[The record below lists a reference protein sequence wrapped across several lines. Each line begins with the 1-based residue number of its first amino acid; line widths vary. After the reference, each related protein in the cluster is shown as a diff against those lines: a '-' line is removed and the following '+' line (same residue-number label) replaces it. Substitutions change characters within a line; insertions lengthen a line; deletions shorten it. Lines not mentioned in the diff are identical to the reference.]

1 MENLH
6 KNIII
11 TGGAGLLGFSV
22 AKTLIQNNYNCLLAD
37 INEQSLKKAH
47 KDLSFL
53 HKGKVEYCICDITS
67 SSEIDKLLEVSKN
80 FFGGFHGA
88 VHCAYPKPINWGKK
102 FEDLSEI
109 DLNQSLSMQL
119 GSAIIFS
126 QKIIEYFLKN
136 RGGNLIH
143 ISSIQGICPPKFEHY
158 EGTDMYSPIEYSA
171 IKAGVIAI
179 TTWLAK
185 RYKNSNIR
193 VNCISPGGILDS
205 QPLSFLEKYRASCS
219 NIGMLDPKDV
229 ASAVEFILNDSS
241 RAINGQNLIIDD
253 GWSL

>member
-1 MENLH
+1 MT
-6 KNIII
+6 KNKVVLI
-11 TGGAGLLGFSV
+11 TGGAGRIGSSLCRAILESGGRVIISDKDSSRGKALEEELSTSEAVFLESDTTNIQSID
-22 AKTLIQNNYNCLLAD
+22 ALISKSEEIFNEPINC
-37 INEQSLKKAH
+37 S
-47 KDLSFL
+47 
-53 HKGKVEYCICDITS
+53 
-67 SSEIDKLLEVSKN
+67 
-80 FFGGFHGA
+80 

-102 FEDLSEI
+102 FEELSEI
-109 DLNQSLSMQL
+109 DLNESLSMQL

-126 QKIIEYFLKN
+126 QKIIEYFVKN
-136 RGGNLIH
+136 GGGNLIH

-193 VNCISPGGILDS
+193 VNCISPGGIKDNQDEIFLRNYRKSCNNKGLLDS
-205 QPLSFLEKYRASCS
+205 EDISGLALFLIS
-219 NIGMLDPKDV
+219 D
-229 ASAVEFILNDSS
+229 DSLF
-241 RAINGQNLIIDD
+241 INGQNLIIDD